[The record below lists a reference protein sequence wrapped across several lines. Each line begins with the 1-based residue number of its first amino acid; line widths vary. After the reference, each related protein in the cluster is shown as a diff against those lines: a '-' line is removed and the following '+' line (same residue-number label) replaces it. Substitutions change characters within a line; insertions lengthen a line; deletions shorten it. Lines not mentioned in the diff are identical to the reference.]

1 VKGFSSNF
9 YKKSYVKWKN
19 VPKSFLPFSDAASN
33 ELPLTRLLQL
43 SLFQVSVGIG
53 VVLLVGTLNRIMIVE
68 LGVSASIV
76 AVMVALPLLV
86 APFRAFV
93 GFRSDTYKSVLGWR
107 RVPFIWIG
115 SLLQFGGL
123 SIMPFALILL
133 SGDTHWPLWIGPLS
147 AGFAFLLVGMGVQT
161 TQTAGLALAT
171 DLSPEANKPRV
182 VALMYTMLLLGMV
195 VSSLILSFLL
205 ESFSQMRL
213 IQVIQG
219 TALVCFFL
227 NLIALWKQ
235 EPRNKILTSPKKQ
248 HPSFWLCWNKFA
260 KTPNTKRFLLALGV
274 GTAAFSMQDVILE
287 PYGGEILKLSVS
299 ETTLLTA
306 YSTVGSIISFGF
318 AAWLLKAKINPHR
331 IAGLGA
337 ILGILAFSF
346 IVLSEPISSVFLFTS
361 GVFLIGCGAGF
372 FSVSCLVSAMNLE
385 VDGFTGLALGAW
397 GAVQATAMGIGVA
410 LGGILRDGVSTL
422 VSFGWLGVTFAPEAA
437 GYLAVYHLELFL
449 LFFVLILIG
458 PLVQT
463 SKMSNQKSDAKFGL
477 AEFPG

>member
-1 VKGFSSNF
+1 MKILKLGFHR
-9 YKKSYVKWKN
+9 KSHVKWKN
-19 VPKSFLPFSDAASN
+19 FPKSFLPFSDAASN
-33 ELPLTRLLQL
+33 QLPLVRLLQL

-68 LGVSASIV
+68 LGVSAAIV
-76 AVMVALPLLV
+76 AMMVALPLLV

-107 RVPFIWIG
+107 RVPFIWVG

-123 SIMPFALILL
+123 CIMPFALILL

-147 AGFAFLLVGMGVQT
+147 AGLAFLLVGMGVQT
-161 TQTAGLALAT
+161 VQTAGLALAT
-171 DLSPEANKPRV
+171 DLSPDLNKPRV

-195 VSSLILSFLL
+195 ISSLVISFLL
-205 ESFSQMRL
+205 EPFSQVRL

-219 TALVCFFL
+219 TALICFLL
-227 NLIALWKQ
+227 NLVALWKQ
-235 EPRNKILTSPKKQ
+235 EPRNVVLTSPKKQ
-248 HPSFWLCWNKFA
+248 SPSFWFCWKKFS

-306 YSTVGSIISFGF
+306 YSTCGSIISFGF
-318 AAWLLKAKINPHR
+318 AAWFLKTNINSYR

-337 ILGILAFSF
+337 VLGILAFSF
-346 IVLSEPISSVFLFTS
+346 VVLSEPMASIFLFTL

-372 FSVSCLVSAMNLE
+372 FSVSCLISAMKLE
-385 VDGFTGLALGAW
+385 VDGYTGLALGTW
-397 GAVQATAMGIGVA
+397 GAVQATAMGLGIA

-422 VSFGWLGVTFAPEAA
+422 VTFGFLGDTFSPEAA
-437 GYLAVYHLELFL
+437 GYLAVYHVEIFL

-463 SKMSNQKSDAKFGL
+463 SKSTVQKTDSKFGL
-477 AEFPG
+477 AEFPS

>member
-1 VKGFSSNF
+1 MKILKLGFHR
-9 YKKSYVKWKN
+9 KSHVKWKN
-19 VPKSFLPFSDAASN
+19 FPKSFLPFSDAASN
-33 ELPLTRLLQL
+33 QLPLVRLLQL

-68 LGVSASIV
+68 LGVSAAIV
-76 AVMVALPLLV
+76 AMMVALPLLV

-107 RVPFIWIG
+107 RVPFIWVG

-123 SIMPFALILL
+123 CIMPFALILL

-147 AGFAFLLVGMGVQT
+147 AGLAFLLVGMGVQT
-161 TQTAGLALAT
+161 VQTAGLALAT
-171 DLSPEANKPRV
+171 DLSPDLNKPRV

-195 VSSLILSFLL
+195 ISSLVISFLL
-205 ESFSQMRL
+205 EPFSQVRL

-219 TALVCFFL
+219 TALICFLL
-227 NLIALWKQ
+227 NLVALWKQ
-235 EPRNKILTSPKKQ
+235 EPRNVVLTSPKKQ
-248 HPSFWLCWNKFA
+248 SPSFWFCWKKFS

-306 YSTVGSIISFGF
+306 YSTCGSIISFGF
-318 AAWLLKAKINPHR
+318 AAWFLKTNINSYR

-337 ILGILAFSF
+337 VLGILAFSF
-346 IVLSEPISSVFLFTS
+346 VVLSEPMASIFLFTL

-372 FSVSCLVSAMNLE
+372 FSVSCLISAMKLE
-385 VDGFTGLALGAW
+385 VDGYTGLALGTW
-397 GAVQATAMGIGVA
+397 GAVQATAMGFGIA
-410 LGGILRDGVSTL
+410 LGGILRDGVSKL
-422 VSFGWLGVTFAPEAA
+422 VSFGFLGDTFSPEAA
-437 GYLAVYHLELFL
+437 GYLAVYHLEIFL

-463 SKMSNQKSDAKFGL
+463 SKGTIQKQDSKFGL
-477 AEFPG
+477 AEFPS

>member
-1 VKGFSSNF
+1 MKSFNINF

-19 VPKSFLPFSDAASN
+19 IPKSLLPFSDAASN
-33 ELPLTRLLQL
+33 ELPLSRLLQL

-53 VVLLVGTLNRIMIVE
+53 VVLLVGALNRIMIVE
-68 LGVSASIV
+68 LGVSAAIV
-76 AVMVALPLLV
+76 SVMVALPLLV
-86 APFRAFV
+86 APFRAFI
-93 GFRSDTYKSVLGWR
+93 GFRSDTYKSILGWR

-123 SIMPFALILL
+123 CIMPFALILL

-161 TQTAGLALAT
+161 IQTAGLALAT
-171 DLSPEANKPRV
+171 DLSPDANKPRV

-195 VSSLILSFLL
+195 ISSLVLSFLL
-205 ESFSQMRL
+205 EPFSQVRL

-219 TALVCFFL
+219 TALICFFL

-235 EPRNKILTSPKKQ
+235 EPRNKTLTSPKKQ
-248 HPSFWLCWNKFA
+248 YPSFRFCWSKFA

-287 PYGGEILKLSVS
+287 PYGGEILKLNVS

-306 YSTVGSIISFGF
+306 YSTIGSIISFGF
-318 AAWLLKAKINPHR
+318 AAWLLKANVNPHR
-331 IAGLGA
+331 IAGLGVV
-337 ILGILAFSF
+337 LGILAFSF
-346 IVLSEPISSVFLFTS
+346 IVLSEPISSIFLFTL
-361 GVFLIGCGAGF
+361 GVFLIGCGAGL
-372 FSVSCLVSAMNLE
+372 FSVSCLVSAMNLK

-397 GAVQATAMGIGVA
+397 GAVQATAMGLGVA
-410 LGGILRDGVSTL
+410 FGGILRDGVSTL
-422 VSFGWLGVTFAPEAA
+422 VSNGLLGETFSPNAA

-463 SKMSNQKSDAKFGL
+463 PKSSNQKSESKFGL